1 MKLLSVS
8 QVARRTGVTVR
19 TLHHYETLG
28 LLRPAARSGAGY
40 RLYGEAELRR
50 LQHIVSLK
58 ALGLSLDAIR
68 TSLDADT
75 P

>member
-28 LLRPAARSGAGY
+28 LLQPAVRSGAGY

-50 LQHIVSLK
+50 L
-58 ALGLSLDAIR
+58 
-68 TSLDADT
+68 
-75 P
+75 